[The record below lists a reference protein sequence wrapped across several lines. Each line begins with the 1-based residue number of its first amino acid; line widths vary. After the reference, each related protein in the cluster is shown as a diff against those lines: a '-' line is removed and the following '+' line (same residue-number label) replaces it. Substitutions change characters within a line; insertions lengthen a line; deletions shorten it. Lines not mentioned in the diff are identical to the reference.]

1 MRVMLVALAVVVF
14 LGGAAMI
21 ASIDRQELLTRLL
34 VAILATLALGAL
46 DSRYRWLQARRYLL
60 RWDPGE
66 AAYFR
71 SILTSFGFVVCAG
84 AALVGLALLWP

>member
-1 MRVMLVALAVVVF
+1 MRVMLVALALLVVV
-14 LGGAAMI
+14 GAAAMI
-21 ASIDRQELLTRLL
+21 ATIDRGELLTRLL

-46 DSRYRWLQARRYLL
+46 DSRYAWLQGRRYLL

-71 SILTSFGFVVCAG
+71 SILISFGLVVGAG
-84 AALVGLALLWP
+84 AALVALALLWP